1 MFAFASEIFPF
12 MICFLPVRV
21 LPFPPYQVPLTYL
34 AGWWSVVAESWVHL
48 GSSSIPPSVL
58 DADLARQVV
67 LGWRTFPFCTW
78 VCRATPF
85 WPVEFLLKNQLIS
98 LMGSPL
104 MVSHCVSLSTF
115 EIPSSLI
122 FDIWIMCHSVGLLR
136 FTLLGTVWAFW
147 PGWLFPSLDWGSF
160 PFLLFK

>member
-12 MICFLPVRV
+12 MICFLRQSLALSSLPSPVN
-21 LPFPPYQVPLTYL
+21 LSC
-34 AGWWSVVAESWVHL
+34 WVVVSGGGVL
-48 GSSSIPPSVL
+48 GSPGKLFHPSFGAGCWPCQASCPWLKDISFLHLSVSCHSL
-58 DADLARQVV
+58 LACRISAKESAD
-67 LGWRTFPFCTW
+67 
-78 VCRATPF
+78 
-85 WPVEFLLKNQLIS
+85 S

-104 MVSHCVSLSTF
+104 MVSHCISLSTF